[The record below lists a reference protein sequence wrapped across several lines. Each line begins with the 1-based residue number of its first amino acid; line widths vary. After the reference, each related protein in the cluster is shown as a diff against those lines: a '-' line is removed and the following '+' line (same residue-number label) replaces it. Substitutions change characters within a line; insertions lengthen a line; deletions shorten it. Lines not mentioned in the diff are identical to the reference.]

1 MSQMEK
7 SRYYQEILNI
17 FFPFQ
22 TRMMNQKNIRPS
34 LVITGG
40 SAAVS
45 KSIYTSSM
53 DCFLQVENFTQK
65 EFNWRKK
72 IDNFPYHKPQLF
84 LPKLVFGLV
93 QVYRSYF
100 SYVKIFFF
108 FYYYTLW
115 PCIPLHT
122 SNWRCIFSNSY
133 ISIHVLVLCFY
144 FIFVF

>member
-40 SAAVS
+40 NVAVS

-53 DCFLQVENFTQK
+53 DCLLQVENFLQK
-65 EFNWRKK
+65 EFNRRKK
-72 IDNFPYHKPQLF
+72 YITF
-84 LPKLVFGLV
+84 
-93 QVYRSYF
+93 
-100 SYVKIFFF
+100 
-108 FYYYTLW
+108 
-115 PCIPLHT
+115 HT
-122 SNWRCIFSNSY
+122 IN
-133 ISIHVLVLCFY
+133 L
-144 FIFVF
+144 